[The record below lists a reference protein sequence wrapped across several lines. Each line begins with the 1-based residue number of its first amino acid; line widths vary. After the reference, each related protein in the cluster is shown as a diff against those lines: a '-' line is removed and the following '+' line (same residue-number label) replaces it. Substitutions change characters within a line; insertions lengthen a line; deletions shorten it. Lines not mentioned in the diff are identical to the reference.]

1 MASRRRVTLSDV
13 ASRAGV
19 SVTTASYILNG
30 RASQMRI
37 SQDASSRVRAAAQEL
52 SYRPNLNARSLRT
65 SQTSAIG
72 VISDHVASGAYA
84 SQMLSGA
91 SAAARASDHV
101 LIIGES
107 EGNRTV
113 EDRLVEELI
122 DRQVDGM
129 LYLTLT
135 TSRVKLSPTLRQQKL
150 VLLNCADETG
160 RFSSV
165 LPDEFGGGQTAAR
178 VLLDAG
184 YADGIWIV
192 GQDPDPF
199 AFAGSLRLDGIGHQL
214 GAAGVAPSG
223 VVVCD
228 WSVVPAYE
236 AVVAMLETERPRA
249 LICLNDRIAMGA
261 YQALAEHGLSVPH
274 DVAVVSFDG
283 SDLASWLRPRLTSV
297 AIPYAD
303 LGAVAVEL
311 LLSGETATRR
321 LPMPLQAGESV

>member
-1 MASRRRVTLSDV
+1 MTAAKRVTLSDV
-13 ASRAGV
+13 AGRAGV

-30 RASQMRI
+30 RAAQMRI
-37 SQDASSRVRAAAQEL
+37 SQDAADRVKAAAREL

-65 SQTSAIG
+65 SRTSAIG

-91 SAAARASDHV
+91 SAAARAGDHV

-107 EGNRTV
+107 EGSRTV

-135 TSRVKLSPTLRQQKL
+135 TSRVEVSPLLRQQRL
-150 VLLNCADETG
+150 VLLNCADETAE
-160 RFSSV
+160 FSTV
-165 LPDEFGGGQTAAR
+165 LPDEFGGGETAAR

-184 YADGIWIV
+184 YAEEVWIV
-192 GQDPDPF
+192 GEDPDPF
-199 AFAGSLRLDGIGHQL
+199 AFAGLLRVEGIRHQFGL
-214 GAAGVAPSG
+214 AGLEPTG
-223 VVVCD
+223 ILPCD
-228 WSVVPAYE
+228 WSVVPAYD
-236 AVVAMLETERPRA
+236 AVHRMLQSVRPRA

-261 YQALAEHGLSVPH
+261 YQALAEHGLTVPN

-283 SDLASWLRPRLTSV
+283 SDLASWLRPKLTTV

-303 LGAVAVEL
+303 LGAVAVEM
-311 LLSGETATRR
+311 LLSGETGTRR
-321 LPMPLQAGESV
+321 LPMPLQEGESV